1 LLVPLIFLLYPW
13 FEYLELLQI
22 TPNIPIRLRQGMAIL
37 WLFRIRVGRKVADDQ
52 LGVPERQ
59 EISLLVIA
67 LVLIDLCLRKF

>member
-1 LLVPLIFLLYPW
+1 
-13 FEYLELLQI
+13 
-22 TPNIPIRLRQGMAIL
+22 MAVL

-67 LVLIDLCLRKF
+67 LVLIDLCLRNF